1 MGAAGLSSETGEK
14 AGAPLLNQRPMGP
27 IHYRIM
33 ALCFASWSFDF
44 YDLVLYSF
52 LLVAIAR
59 DLHFSQTDSSLLLG
73 TSFLMTAVGGVMFGF
88 LGDRFGRKP
97 IVITTVALY
106 GVGTLLCAAS
116 NSLWELI
123 LYRSL
128 AGLGIGGGWASG
140 QALVAETVPAQ
151 YRARYAGYVQTGAP
165 LGVLLAAAISG
176 YLEPAIG
183 WRWVF
188 VISSFPALAVALAE
202 WRFLPESD
210 VWQHSG
216 KRSFLSREDLLAFR
230 LHARIIALLFCW
242 VLLGSEAYWFT
253 YSWMPGYLQIQR
265 GLTAR
270 ATGHLMINMQ
280 YGGVFGY
287 AIFGILADRF
297 GRRPMFSLFAI
308 AMAVGLLPATL
319 LWNQASRV
327 PGLIVAAMVLAGF
340 GTGIWS
346 GAAPYISEL
355 LPTRVRNTG
364 MGLLLNLTRG
374 FQFFTPLAITGLG
387 KYFGLGAA
395 LSLGA
400 LFSLGGAAMIWKLPE
415 TRGRSITEL
424 DKMPAPAGIVS

>member
-1 MGAAGLSSETGEK
+1 MGAAGLGSQTPADK
-14 AGAPLLNQRPMGP
+14 GAPLLHQRPMGA

-33 ALCFASWSFDF
+33 ALCFASWGFDF

-59 DLHFSQTDSSLLLG
+59 DLHFTQADSSLLLG
-73 TSFLMTAVGGVMFGF
+73 TSFLMTAVGGVAFGF

-97 IVITTVALY
+97 ILITTVALY
-106 GVGTLLCAAS
+106 GAGTLLCATS
-116 NSLWELI
+116 NSLLELI

-151 YRARYAGYVQTGAP
+151 HRARYAGYVQTGAP
-165 LGVLLAAAISG
+165 LGVLLAAAVSG
-176 YLEPAIG
+176 YLEPAMG

-188 VISSFPALAVALAE
+188 VISSFPALVVALAQ

-210 VWQHSG
+210 VWQQSG
-216 KRSFLSREDLLAFR
+216 KRSLLGREDVLALR

-242 VLLGSEAYWFT
+242 VLLSSEAFWFT
-253 YSWMPGYLQIQR
+253 YSWMPGYLEIQR
-265 GLTAR
+265 GLTTR
-270 ATGHLMINMQ
+270 ATGRLMIDMQ
-280 YGGVFGY
+280 CGAVLGY

-297 GRRPMFSLFAI
+297 GRRPMFCLFAI
-308 AMAVGLLPATL
+308 AMAAGLMPATL
-319 LWNQASRV
+319 LWNQASRI
-327 PGLIVAAMVLAGF
+327 PGLIVGAMMLAGF

-346 GAAPYISEL
+346 GVAPFISEL
-355 LPTRVRNTG
+355 LPTRVRNTS
-364 MGLLLNLTRG
+364 MGLLLNATRG
-374 FQFFTPLAITGLG
+374 FQFFTPLAITWLG
-387 KYFGLGAA
+387 QYFGLGAA

-400 LFSLGGAAMIWKLPE
+400 LFSLAGSAMIWTLPE

-424 DKMPAPAGIVS
+424 DESPAAAGAS

>member
-1 MGAAGLSSETGEK
+1 MNERPIGA
-14 AGAPLLNQRPMGP
+14 

-33 ALCFASWSFDF
+33 ALCFASWGFDF

-59 DLHFSQTDSSLLLG
+59 DLHFSEADSSLLLG

-106 GVGTLLCAAS
+106 GLGTLLCAAS

-140 QALVAETVPAQ
+140 QALVAETVPARS
-151 YRARYAGYVQTGAP
+151 RARYAGYVQTGAP
-165 LGVLLAAAISG
+165 LGVLLAAAASG
-176 YLEPAIG
+176 YLEPAMG

-188 VISSFPALAVALAE
+188 VISSFPALVVALAQ

-210 VWQHSG
+210 VWQSSG
-216 KRSFLSREDLLAFR
+216 KRTFLSRDDLLA
-230 LHARIIALLFCW
+230 LSAHARIIALLFCW
-242 VLLGSEAYWFT
+242 ILLSSEAFWFT

-265 GLTAR
+265 GLSAR
-270 ATGHLMINMQ
+270 ATGHLMIQMQ
-280 YGGVFGY
+280 CGAVAGY

-297 GRRPMFSLFAI
+297 GRRPMFCLFAI
-308 AMAVGLLPATL
+308 AMAVGLMPATL
-319 LWNQASRV
+319 LWNKAALI
-327 PGLIVAAMVLAGF
+327 PGLIVGAVMIAGF

-346 GAAPYISEL
+346 GAAPFISEL

-374 FQFFTPLAITGLG
+374 FQFFTPLAITWLG

-400 LFSLGGAAMIWKLPE
+400 LFSLGGAATIWTLPE

-424 DKMPAPAGIVS
+424 D